1 MINLLKAQYLVA
13 LLATCMVLQANAQ
26 EAQTNQQALMIDQPE
41 QVESRV
47 ERSEVRASEWGLS
60 ALEWDRYE
68 ALMAGRRGILSP
80 GLDPLTALGVEA
92 RTEQERRRYAELQAR
107 FEYERIERELAYQQS
122 YDEAIA
128 RIAGDKPRIAT
139 FSMQP
144 PVSGRADPGLLGLLT
159 APARHDVVVALSGCD
174 ACGNT
179 VMELVAEGRALN
191 VWVTDS
197 DGDDGKIRRWASD
210 LGIPTERVT
219 SGAITLNHG
228 AGLGAGKTLPLVRLR
243 R

>member
-1 MINLLKAQYLVA
+1 MINLLKAQYFAA

-107 FEYERIERELAYQQS
+107 FEYERIERELAYQRS

-128 RIAGDKPRIAT
+128 RIAGDQPRVST
-139 FSMQP
+139 FSIRP
-144 PVSGRADPGLLGLLT
+144 PMSGKSDPGLLSLLA

-174 ACGNT
+174 ACSKT
-179 VMELVAEGRALN
+179 VMELVAEGRELN

-197 DGDDGKIRRWASD
+197 DGDDGKIRRWASE

-228 AGLGAGKTLPLVRLR
+228 AGLGAGLTLPLVRSR